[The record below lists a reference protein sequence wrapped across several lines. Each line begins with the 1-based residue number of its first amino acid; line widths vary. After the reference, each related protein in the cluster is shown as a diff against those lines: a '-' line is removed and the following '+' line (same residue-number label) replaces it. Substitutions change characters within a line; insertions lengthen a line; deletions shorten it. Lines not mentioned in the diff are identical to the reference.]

1 MTEASWMNVR
11 KRFKIHYTAL
21 MQVLL
26 QWRKKASAFSDGEEY
41 MAKKCG
47 YQAQMQDSFLM
58 SSANGIKYPSIF
70 IEEFPEPTEYS
81 TFFDCTQKME

>member
-1 MTEASWMNVR
+1 
-11 KRFKIHYTAL
+11 
-21 MQVLL
+21 
-26 QWRKKASAFSDGEEY
+26 